1 MREHN
6 TCLAPPI
13 RPDFKKGKTKKT
25 ITKNSEGMDSF
36 LMLRRNKWCNSQQRM
51 LEFFDN
57 EQTVESYLPSSRRTN
72 E

>member
-13 RPDFKKGKTKKT
+13 RPDLKKEKNKKT
-25 ITKNSEGMDSF
+25 ITKNSKGMDSF
-36 LMLRRNKWCNSQQRM
+36 LILRRNKWCNSQQRM